1 MSSKKPIAILMAAAM
16 TMAALS
22 AVSLYAD
29 DVARNNGK
37 PVTNSGEVIR
47 ANDNTPLAE
56 AQTAETTTLEADP
69 GTTATTAKEEGLG
82 GGNQILPPANPE
94 GGENEPAAPQPTPP
108 ADPFNTLSAGFV
120 KGYLDMPDAPS
131 SLKGDSIKDFTDN
144 MSCVSITGENLSGAN
159 NDLVINVSAI
169 VGDMKVINGRPK
181 AYAMLYRFDKNSTIT
196 VTSGY
201 NLTTS
206 DRNDG
211 INWKT
216 ANAPDDDYQY
226 IMVWYNASTVSTA
239 ITFREEKTD
248 SNNKKVITSQKVTVV
263 RRDTTPVD
271 PSATTTP
278 VTTAPENLVSEVS
291 TDWPLKAT
299 VTDRRG
305 TLDLDGYKLIIEPC
319 NEVYLN
325 SSRRMPELVSA
336 IKDDKA
342 FAYDITLERNGTSR
356 DFTSLFKVKMAL
368 PEKIKNAKDVYL
380 YKASSGGY
388 SSMDIAEIN
397 GGEYSFSCYDMGI
410 RIIVSSVRLDGYSS
424 ETTTGTGTNSPG
436 TASPSI
442 TGDSSS
448 ALSGAEVR
456 VYSDVT
462 LPNQT
467 RLQITALDAL
477 DTSNKMVQVAVS
489 QGKALPYDI
498 SLTSNGTA
506 ISQTNIKAISVRFN
520 APSQFNGVSPLYV
533 YRLESDN
540 TLTNMNAGISG
551 GVISFVTAHLSTYII
566 SSVALDGSTVI
577 TDNSGNV
584 VTNPPVTT
592 KKPSGGNSGG
602 SDVTRPG
609 DKNDNVNTGF
619 LLALVPVGLAGAG
632 IVFTIK
638 KKR

>member
-29 DVARNNGK
+29 DVTQNNGK
-37 PVTNSGEVIR
+37 PGNNGGEVMY
-47 ANDNTPLAE
+47 AEDNGEGA
-56 AQTAETTTLEADP
+56 AQTTTTAAATTTTTAAAKQPDVITPEQTS
-69 GTTATTAKEEGLG
+69 GTTTKEEE
-82 GGNQILPPANPE
+82 I
-94 GGENEPAAPQPTPP
+94 TPP
-108 ADPFNTLSAGFV
+108 P
-120 KGYLDMPDAPS
+120 
-131 SLKGDSIKDFTDN
+131 TD
-144 MSCVSITGENLSGAN
+144 V
-159 NDLVINVSAI
+159 
-169 VGDMKVINGRPK
+169 
-181 AYAMLYRFDKNSTIT
+181 
-196 VTSGY
+196 
-201 NLTTS
+201 LTTS
-206 DRNDG
+206 DWVQAPTNSTVIKGYTKLTDVPTNIMSSSSSKETFEKNTGWVDIDTRKIVNNVLQIEVSAAKGEMNTVSGYGKVYAMLFRFASENGKLISSNPQDFTIDKDTG
-211 INWKT
+211 SAWKE
-216 ANAPDDDYQY
+216 ANAKDDDYEY
-226 IMVWYNASTVSTA
+226 IVVWLDANKPKTA
-239 ITFREEKTD
+239 ITFTQRIATTD
-248 SNNKKVITSQKVTVV
+248 RGITQTININVTDDSDP
-263 RRDTTPVD
+263 DTT
-271 PSATTTP
+271 TTS

-325 SSRRMPELVSA
+325 SSRRMPELVAA

-368 PEKIKNAKDVYL
+368 PEKIKSAKDVYL

-410 RIIVSSVRLDGYSS
+410 RIIVSSARLDGYSS

-456 VYSDVT
+456 VYSDVM

-619 LLALVPVGLAGAG
+619 LLALVPVGLAAAG